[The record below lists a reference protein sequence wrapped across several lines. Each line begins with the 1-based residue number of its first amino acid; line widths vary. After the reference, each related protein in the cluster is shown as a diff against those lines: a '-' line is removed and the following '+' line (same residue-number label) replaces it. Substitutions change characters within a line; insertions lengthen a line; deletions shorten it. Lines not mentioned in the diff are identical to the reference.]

1 MFRNLFALIG
11 LAFVLFL
18 GVGYVMKWYT
28 YSRTDGKLTFLIF
41 TDKVEEGLQNFKDSA
56 VNALS
61 KKEDDKAKPEPA
73 SFGGFFTPTPKP
85 TQPTGRPIADT
96 PMPNGG
102 R

>member
-18 GVGYVMKWYT
+18 GVGYFMKWYT

-41 TDKVEEGLQNFKDSA
+41 TDKVEEGLQKFKDSA
-56 VNALS
+56 VNALT
-61 KKEDDKAKPEPA
+61 KKEDDKSKQEPA
-73 SFGGFFTPTPKP
+73 SFGGLFTPSPTP
-85 TQPTGRPIADT
+85 A
-96 PMPNGG
+96 PMPGSLQLPNGG

>member
-18 GVGYVMKWYT
+18 GVGYFMKWYT

-56 VNALS
+56 VNALT
-61 KKEDDKAKPEPA
+61 KKEDDKSKQEATGLSSLFGPA
-73 SFGGFFTPTPKP
+73 AAAPKS
-85 TQPTGRPIADT
+85 A
-96 PMPNGG
+96 PMPGSLQLPSGG